1 MNFRLHCSVLSYHCT
16 VAIGQD
22 ESNNAT
28 TSSTGSQPCLPPQTR
43 SLAPVGSPP
52 SLTQTPITK
61 LQEYCQQNNIVPLY
75 KELQVTAGFR
85 YTVTVRDRQ
94 YSGEIKNSKQ
104 DAKHSAAEVALQRID
119 NSSKFKCTHH
129 NIVCFLYR
137 FGQSWCKLCFSCE
150 RTKGKVF

>member
-1 MNFRLHCSVLSYHCT
+1 MIHFTVLSYQYYSI
-16 VAIGQD
+16 AIGQD
-22 ESNNAT
+22 GSN
-28 TSSTGSQPCLPPQTR
+28 STGSQPCLPPPTR
-43 SLAPVGSPP
+43 PPASVGSLPSLAK
-52 SLTQTPITK
+52 TPITK

-119 NSSKFKCTHH
+119 NSSKFKCTHY
-129 NIVCFLYR
+129 NL
-137 FGQSWCKLCFSCE
+137 
-150 RTKGKVF
+150 